1 MYFSKSKYC
10 EFCQCGKISWL
21 KRYKPEEESEPDEFA
36 KARYKQG
43 ERLGALA
50 RGYFGDFVEMTAY
63 NGDKPDL
70 AKMIEE
76 TKAEIEKNT
85 PVICEAAFDFGGL
98 YCAVDILH
106 REGNGWSK
114 ALPMMTRTFI
124 CWILLIRN
132 MSLNTAG

>member
-1 MYFSKSKYC
+1 MDVTVH
-10 EFCQCGKISWL
+10 EDDGI
-21 KRYKPEEESEPDEFA
+21 
-36 KARYKQG
+36 
-43 ERLGALA
+43 
-50 RGYFGDFVEMTAY
+50 
-63 NGDKPDL
+63 DL
-70 AKMIEE
+70 AKMIEN

-85 PVICEAAFDFGGL
+85 PVICEASFAFGGL
-98 YCAVDILH
+98 YCAVDILR